1 MALNNRKT
9 ALSPDEIEAAAA
21 LLLELVP
28 VFLRFLDDEYD
39 DTSMLVHPLLN
50 DILNTVRV
58 IGYEF
63 LYTLFNGPYSIKR
76 QSNPLQIHT

>member
-58 IGYEF
+58 KDMDSY
-63 LYTLFNGPYSIKR
+63 
-76 QSNPLQIHT
+76 IHYLTITTV